1 MSRYIATMTF
11 EVFAADDRS
20 ALAIA
25 EHFAKMQD
33 KEQDDRS
40 AIRELHRC
48 PVGSLE
54 EHPIDITAIREN
66 R

>member
-11 EVFAADDRS
+11 EVFAGDDQS
-20 ALAIA
+20 ALVIA
-25 EHFAKMQD
+25 EHMAKLQD
-33 KEQDDRS
+33 ARNDDRS
-40 AIRELHRC
+40 AIRELHCC

-54 EHPIDITAIREN
+54 EWEVDINAIREN